1 MPNDPNILVERLL
14 AGETRALARIIS
26 LIEDSHP
33 LAQVA
38 LEKLYPHTGKC
49 QVIGV
54 TGSPGAGKSTLV
66 DQIVITLS
74 KLGKRVA
81 VLAVDPTSPFSGGA
95 LLGDRIRMTN
105 SIEIPG
111 VFIRSMATRGAL
123 GGLAPRTAEAIFALD
138 AAGFDFVVVE
148 TVGVGQAEVEIVK
161 TCDVVLVVSVP
172 GMGDEVQALKAGILE
187 IADVFVINKADHSGA
202 DRLKR
207 ELLTLLSLSD
217 KQARKPKIV
226 ETVATERKGIQ
237 ELMDAVFEYLAWAE
251 GSGAASAR
259 REVFLR
265 ESFNRQISSV
275 LLEDVLKTAE
285 SSGILSKILK
295 ELLSRSKDPA
305 SAAREVVALYKGK

>member
-14 AGETRALARIIS
+14 AGETRSLARVIS

-49 QVIGV
+49 KVIGV

-66 DQIVITLS
+66 DQIVIAIS

-226 ETVATERKGIQ
+226 ETVATERKGIK
-237 ELMDAVFEYLAWAE
+237 ELMDAVFEYLSWAE

-295 ELLSRSKDPA
+295 QLLSRSKDPA
-305 SAAREVVALYKGK
+305 SAAREVVAQYKGK